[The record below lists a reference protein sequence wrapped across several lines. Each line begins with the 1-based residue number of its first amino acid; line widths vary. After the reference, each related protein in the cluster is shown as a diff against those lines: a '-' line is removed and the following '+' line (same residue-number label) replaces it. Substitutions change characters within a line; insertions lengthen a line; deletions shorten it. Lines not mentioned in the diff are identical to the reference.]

1 MFLSQLE
8 AHHSICSNIKDD
20 EYMQE
25 TNTKTIAAHSMT
37 ELKLIRD
44 QFLETLDHKQQVLAH
59 NVKHDKNIYK
69 QTITVFTDYLND

>member
-1 MFLSQLE
+1 
-8 AHHSICSNIKDD
+8 
-20 EYMQE
+20 MQE
-25 TNTKTIAAHSMT
+25 TNTKTIVAHSMT